1 MKNIIIFICIS
12 LFCILS
18 LSAQIRKGS
27 RDKIK
32 MLKISYLIDRLKLTP
47 DEAQKF
53 WPVYNIH
60 DKKKHELK
68 VKLRSEIKKAIKE
81 NENINAV
88 SENDAERLISL
99 KLSTEKK
106 IYELHENFITKI
118 KKILSYKKIIQLE
131 LAEMEFGRKLLN
143 RYRHKKGN

>member
-32 MLKISYLIDRLKLTP
+32 MLKISYLTDRLKLTP

>member
-32 MLKISYLIDRLKLTP
+32 MLKISYLTDRLKLTP

-118 KKILSYKKIIQLE
+118 KKDSFL
-131 LAEMEFGRKLLN
+131 
-143 RYRHKKGN
+143 

>member
-1 MKNIIIFICIS
+1 MKNIITFICIS

-32 MLKISYLIDRLKLTP
+32 MLKISYLTDRLKLTP

-68 VKLRSEIKKAIKE
+68 VKLRSEIKKAIKQ

-99 KLSTEKK
+99 KLTTEKK

>member
-1 MKNIIIFICIS
+1 MKNIITFICIS

-32 MLKISYLIDRLKLTP
+32 MLKISYLTDRLKLTP

-68 VKLRSEIKKAIKE
+68 FKLRSEIKKAIKE

-99 KLSTEKK
+99 KLTTEKK
-106 IYELHENFITKI
+106 IYELHENFIIKI